1 MKISV
6 WVQARGAAAQVARL
20 DLPLKIPRFSSQDTQ
35 SGLKGMPASLRR
47 RTRYGRSPTAGAGP
61 SRAGGA
67 GWPFAGVAPGRR
79 LRLSVG
85 ISAARRPTR
94 RDA

>member
-20 DLPLKIPRFSSQDTQ
+20 GLPLEIPRFSSQDTQ

-47 RTRYGRSPTAGAGP
+47 RTRYGRSPTVGAGP

-67 GWPFAGVAPGRR
+67 GWLSAGVAPGCRQR
-79 LRLSVG
+79 LRAG